1 MTMKTSIEFR
11 QRRAAAVRRCRARQ
25 ARGAA
30 VYPVEVDGD
39 IYNLLV
45 RLERLDPDKTTDRQ
59 AVADALGRLLRRAL
73 AALMR
78 EAHH

>member
-1 MTMKTSIEFR
+1 VEKTAEFR
-11 QRRAAAVRRCRARQ
+11 QRRAADVRRCRARQ

-39 IYNLLV
+39 IYSLLV

-73 AALMR
+73 ATLTR
-78 EAHH
+78 EA